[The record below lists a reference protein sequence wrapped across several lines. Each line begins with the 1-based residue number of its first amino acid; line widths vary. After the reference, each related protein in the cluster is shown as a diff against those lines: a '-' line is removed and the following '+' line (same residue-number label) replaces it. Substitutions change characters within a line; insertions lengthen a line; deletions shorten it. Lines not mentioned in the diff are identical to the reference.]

1 MRALVLGASGFIGG
15 AIVRALR
22 ERGDEV
28 VAFGRRSADLSA
40 AEALGASVAR
50 GSILDPNAIAA
61 AARGLDVVYDAAGTT
76 HAGAPEA
83 VYRWLFVAGTENV
96 IAAARHAEVERV
108 VLVSCSDVTLHDA
121 DRVHWDEKRDLVGEP
136 IGARAKC
143 IRLAEELALTE
154 SGDELAVTI
163 VRPGWVWGPGDR
175 TRLPALVREAR
186 SGGIRMCG
194 AGKNL
199 VSTSH
204 VDLVAKVA
212 LAAARSPSAPG
223 HVYHVTDGE
232 LLELR
237 ELFSA
242 LTRALGL
249 PAPVAG
255 PPGPVAAALSAMGR
269 GLSREELIFRRRST
283 LFDASLAL
291 GELGVEPTLSI
302 EAGMKA
308 LARAVEDGGGL
319 DALVARERKPPSLEE
334 LAAEAAAA
342 EAAADEETGDA
353 R

>member
-1 MRALVLGASGFIGG
+1 MKALVLGASGFIGG
-15 AIVRALR
+15 ALVRALR

-28 VAFGRRSADLSA
+28 VAFGRPSADLRA
-40 AEALGASVAR
+40 CEALGARVAR

-61 AARGLDVVYDAAGTT
+61 AARGLDVAFDAAGTT
-76 HAGAPEA
+76 HVGAPDA

-96 IAAARHAEVERV
+96 IAAARHAALERLV
-108 VLVSCSDVTLHDA
+108 FVSCSDVTLTDA
-121 DRVHWDEKRDLVGEP
+121 DRVHWDEKRDLIGEP
-136 IGARAKC
+136 IGARSKC
-143 IRLAEELALTE
+143 IRLAEELALTQ
-154 SGDELAVTI
+154 SDAELAVTV

-186 SGGIRMCG
+186 SGGLRLCG
-194 AGKNL
+194 SGKNL

-212 LAAARSPSAPG
+212 LAAARSPAAPG

-242 LTRALGL
+242 LSSALGL
-249 PAPVAG
+249 PAPFAG
-255 PPGPVAAALSAMGR
+255 PWGPLAAAMTAMGR
-269 GLSREELIFRRRST
+269 GLLREELIFRRRST

-308 LARAVEDGGGL
+308 LARWVEAEGGL
-319 DALVARERKPPSLEE
+319 DAIVARERRPPTVDE
-334 LAAEAAAA
+334 LAKEAAAA
-342 EAAADEETGDA
+342 DAAAEA
-353 R
+353 